1 MSFAALLKTRFWWI
15 AAAVILVAEMFVF
28 LRSLPEKKRWAAE
41 PVLTL
46 DLDEANR
53 ESGGYRFVDQPDRL
67 GGAVEQLTFSKGQ
80 CGVFLPAGQTG
91 GGGPS
96 LDFFYFEYEP
106 GNSRFLH
113 DVFGHAPEVCMRSTG
128 AALKEEHPEREIVV
142 EGRTMPVKVLEFVS
156 PVSTSPLWFFRFT
169 WLPESAPFK
178 PYESTYTMREEK
190 VKTGLFGNPKP
201 PARVLLAG
209 AMGYGSLD
217 EAWSAYEKLLVSHLK
232 ITPP

>member
-128 AALKEEHPEREIVV
+128 AALKQEHPERTIVV
-142 EGRTMPVKVLEFVS
+142 EGRSMPVKVLEFVS

-169 WLPESAPFK
+169 WLPENAPFK
-178 PYESTYTMREEK
+178 PYDTTYMMREAK

-209 AMGYGSLD
+209 AMGYESLD
-217 EAWSAYEKLLVSHLK
+217 AAWSAYNRLLVDHLK